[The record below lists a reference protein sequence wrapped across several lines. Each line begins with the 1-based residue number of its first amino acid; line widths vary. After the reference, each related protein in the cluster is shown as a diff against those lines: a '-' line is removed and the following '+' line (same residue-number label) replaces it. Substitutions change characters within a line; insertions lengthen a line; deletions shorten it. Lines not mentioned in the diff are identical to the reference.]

1 MSGPA
6 ARMPVFGSAA
16 HLLLHTAAAVPEH
29 PAVREGDRSVSYGAL
44 ADRTLGAAEA
54 LLRAGVEPGDRVAVF
69 QRRGA
74 EAAASFFGTLAAGA
88 VAVMVNESLRPR
100 QIEHILGH
108 SGAKVLL
115 TDADLTDRLPRAL
128 QTDAL
133 PIRSEDVPDA
143 GDARPVPRTGSDP
156 AQIVYTSGSTG
167 LPKGVTFSHGNVWA
181 GTESVVS
188 YVGIRAEDRVASL
201 LPFSFDYGLNQLLC
215 CARTGATLVVERSPV
230 PQRIV
235 GTLRREEVSVLPAVP
250 PLWLQ
255 LLGVQAFRDEPL
267 PALRRMTNTGG
278 RLPTDAVR
286 SLRRSHP
293 QAELFL
299 MYGLTE
305 AFRSAYLDP
314 ERADRKPNSV
324 GQAIPGAELLVL
336 NEDLQ
341 HCRPHEVGELVHRGP
356 TVALGYWNDPE
367 ATARRFRPN
376 PLRPPGTPDAERV
389 VFSGDLVYRD
399 ADADLFFVGRQ
410 DGMIKTLGYR
420 VSPDEVVDVLH
431 GSGEVLE
438 AVVTA
443 EPDDVRGSRIVAY
456 VVLNEQGRLDR
467 LEAFAA
473 EELPRYMQ
481 PSRIEVRARLPR
493 TSSGKYDAAAAAGRP
508 DDDD

>member
-1 MSGPA
+1 MSEA
-6 ARMPVFGSAA
+6 ETRMPVFGNAA
-16 HLLLHTAAAVPEH
+16 HMLMHTAAAVPEH
-29 PAVREGDRSVSYGAL
+29 PAVQEDDRTVSYRAL
-44 ADRTLGAAEA
+44 ADRALGVAEA
-54 LLRAGVEPGDRVAVF
+54 LRRAGVEPGDRVAVF

-74 EAAASFFGTLAAGA
+74 DAAASFFGALAAGA
-88 VAVMVNESLRPR
+88 IVVMVNESLRPR

-108 SGAKVLL
+108 AGAKVFL
-115 TDADLTDRLPRAL
+115 TAADLTDRLSRAL
-128 QTDAL
+128 RTDAL
-133 PIRSEDVPDA
+133 PIQIADVA
-143 GDARPVPRTGSDP
+143 GSGDVATVPRTGSDP

-167 LPKGVTFSHGNVWA
+167 LPKGVTFSHANIWA

-188 YVGIRAEDRVASL
+188 YVGITAADRVASL

-235 GTLRREEVSVLPAVP
+235 GTLRRQEVSVLPAVP

-255 LLGVQAFRDEPL
+255 VLGAQAFRAEPL

-278 RLPTDAVR
+278 RLPTEAVQ
-286 SLRRSHP
+286 SLRRSQP

-305 AFRSAYLDP
+305 AFRSAYLPPD
-314 ERADRKPNSV
+314 RTDRKPNSI
-324 GQAIPGAELLVL
+324 GGAIPGAELLVL
-336 NEDLQ
+336 NEDLEP
-341 HCRPHEVGELVHRGP
+341 CKPHEVGELVHRGP

-376 PLRPPGTPDAERV
+376 PLRPPGAPDAERV

-420 VSPDEVVDVLH
+420 VSPDEVVDVLY

-438 AVVTA
+438 AVVAA
-443 EPDDVRGSRIVAY
+443 EPDDLRGSRIVAY
-456 VVLNEQGRLDR
+456 VVLTEQGRLDR

-473 EELPRYMQ
+473 QELPRYMQ
-481 PSRIEVRARLPR
+481 PSRIEVRAALPR
-493 TSSGKYDAAAAAGRP
+493 TSSGKHDAAAAARP
-508 DDDD
+508 SDDDD